1 MAAPES
7 SRKRSYNTDEAVF
20 AILADDDSD
29 NETFEEETVDED
41 SSSSENDENQVPAP
55 IAAPVRGA
63 PVRRIRTRGGVRIS
77 ISQNEMKEQQKR
89 ALEDKWKTEDHPPVI
104 PDFTGNL
111 GLKVD
116 LPTEPSPMDFFELF
130 LDEAFYEY
138 LKTQTNLYV
147 QQYLS
152 ANHDLTEYSR
162 HRKWVDVTIPE
173 MKKFIA
179 LYLLTGIIQKPEI
192 GQYWSTNPIIR
203 TPFFNEIMARNRFQS
218 ILEFLHFNDNSG
230 YLPNEP
236 QSLE

>member
-1 MAAPES
+1 M
-7 SRKRSYNTDEAVF
+7 
-20 AILADDDSD
+20 ILADNDSD
-29 NETFEEETVDED
+29 NE
-41 SSSSENDENQVPAP
+41 NQVSGP

-63 PVRRIRTRGGVRIS
+63 PVRRIRTRGGVTIS

-89 ALEDKWKTEDHPPVI
+89 TLKDKWKTENHPPVI
-104 PDFTGNL
+104 PDFTGNH

-116 LPTEPSPMDFFELF
+116 LPSEPSPMNFFELF

-138 LKTQTNLYV
+138 LKTQTNLYA

-152 ANHDLTEYSR
+152 ANPDLPEYSR

-203 TPFFNEIMARNRFQS
+203 TPFFNEVMARNRFQS

-230 YLPNEP
+230 YQPNDP
-236 QSLE
+236 QRDCLYKIRPVVEDLVNKFKTVYKPEKHVSIDEELLL